1 MSKTDK
7 DKPYAYRSDEERKR
21 RGKSNRSNLVK
32 TETLGPGGKHC
43 SCCGI
48 HLQATRHLRAK
59 GKREALDGLHEWQ
72 DEQESA

>member
-1 MSKTDK
+1 
-7 DKPYAYRSDEERKR
+7 
-21 RGKSNRSNLVK
+21 VK

-48 HLQATRHLRAK
+48 HLQATSHLRAK